1 MQETQDRRGFLAQMS
16 TAAAAL
22 WAAGLAQAC
31 DAVGLKSEEDD
42 FAMHG
47 PVRQN
52 DKVLTLPEA
61 HAARDLLTPYHDGRP
76 FMRRWA
82 VGHVATGKRGQIT
95 VLLVDLESGGHAEFD
110 LYARDRSLNPIA
122 HTTYYDIIL
131 DNGEQGRTRTP
142 LHLERLGGR
151 LAEIISA
158 NEEYLPALRSL
169 PRMLDVAPGLED
181 ALKAVQ
187 GV

>member
-1 MQETQDRRGFLAQMS
+1 MS
-16 TAAAAL
+16 TAAAAI
-22 WAAGLAQAC
+22 WAAGLTQAC
-31 DAVGLKSEEDD
+31 DAVGIKTDEDD

-61 HAARDLLTPYHDGRP
+61 QAARDLLTPYHDGRP

-82 VGHVATGKRGQIT
+82 VGHVAEGKRGQIT
-95 VLLVDLESGGHAEFD
+95 VLLVDLDSGGHAEFD
-110 LYARDRSLNPIA
+110 LYARDRRLKPIA

-131 DNGEQGRTRTP
+131 DNGEQGRSQTP
-142 LHLERLGGR
+142 MHLERLGAR
-151 LAEIISA
+151 LAEIIST

-169 PRMLDVAPGLED
+169 PRMLDVPVRPEAALETT
-181 ALKAVQ
+181 Q